1 MTQEY
6 TSPART
12 KRRTWLVV
20 SIPLLVLLFLL
31 VRLTRSIAV
40 RPPSE
45 PLPVFAVVPDFTL
58 TERSGRTVRKADLL
72 GNVWV
77 ANFIFTTCAGPC
89 PELTLRM
96 RSLQESLK
104 GHGETVRL
112 VSFTL
117 DPAYDTPAV
126 LKSYAQRNR
135 ADPERWWFLTGQ
147 DEASLHTLVKEGF
160 LQAVQPAAAGAP
172 IIHSTYFVLID
183 RAGRIRAFY
192 DGLDPESKPHIL
204 GAIEALLQEP
214 TADG

>member
-6 TSPART
+6 TKLART

-20 SIPLLVLLFLL
+20 SIPLVVLLFLL
-31 VRLTRSIAV
+31 VRLTRSTAV

-72 GNVWV
+72 GRVWV
-77 ANFIFTTCAGPC
+77 ADFIFTTCAGPC

-96 RSLQESLK
+96 RSLQKSLK
-104 GHGETVRL
+104 DHGEAVRL

-126 LKSYAQRNR
+126 LKSYAQRTH
-135 ADPERWWFLTGQ
+135 ADPKRWWFLTGQ

-160 LQAVQPAAAGAP
+160 LQTVQPAAGGNP

-183 RAGRIRAFY
+183 RVGRIRAFY
-192 DGLDPESKPHIL
+192 DGLDPESKPRIL
-204 GAIEALLQEP
+204 GAIDALLQEP